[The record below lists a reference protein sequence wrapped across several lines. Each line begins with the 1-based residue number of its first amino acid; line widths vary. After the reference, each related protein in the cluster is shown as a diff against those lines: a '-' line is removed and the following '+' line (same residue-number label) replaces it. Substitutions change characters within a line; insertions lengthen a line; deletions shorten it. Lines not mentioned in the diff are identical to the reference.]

1 MGGGLQGAGPAA
13 PCLRI
18 ALGMASGPIP
28 DKFLVRRAV
37 LHLLSGAAEAQ
48 PLICM
53 VDDEH
58 WLDRASAQV
67 LGFVARRLVAD
78 SVGIVIAARI
88 RPG

>member
-1 MGGGLQGAGPAA
+1 
-13 PCLRI
+13 
-18 ALGMASGPIP
+18 
-28 DKFLVRRAV
+28 
-37 LHLLSGAAEAQ
+37 
-48 PLICM
+48 M